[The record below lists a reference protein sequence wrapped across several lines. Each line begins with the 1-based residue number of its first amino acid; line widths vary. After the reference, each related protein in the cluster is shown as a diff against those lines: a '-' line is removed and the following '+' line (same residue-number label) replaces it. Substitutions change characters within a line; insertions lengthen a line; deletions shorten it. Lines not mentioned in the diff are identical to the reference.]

1 MDSTGSPNAAPG
13 TFSPQA
19 LKAGDRIAETYVLKT
34 PISTS
39 ERELIGWLAEDEL
52 SGSEV
57 SLHFVPAEVAGDIK
71 LREAL
76 RAEVRRGRQMI
87 HPNIL
92 RVHDLLEEGDCVAIV
107 ADSYEG
113 ESVAQRCAVR
123 STGALQTSEMEPLIR
138 PVVRTLADAHSAR
151 LIHRNISPA
160 SIIVTR
166 EGHVLMSGFGTMR
179 LIADALQRAGSQ
191 SVLATRL
198 LASTSP
204 NILRNGKPE
213 VADDLYSL
221 GATLFEL
228 IVGRPLFQGPDLGRQ
243 VLTEKPLSIADG
255 RVLAKQPPVRLFKNW
270 EKVIAGC
277 LAKDPSARP
286 PSMTEL
292 GVQLGLSE
300 EKLEEE
306 PLEKPE
312 DTAKAESAAAQA
324 PEETEGDEAL
334 EPGVGDE
341 RDRFSSS
348 PRPIFIPTSTSPTE
362 DGERGNRTALLVGL
376 LLLGAAAGLWM
387 GTNLLMKQE
396 EPEFEVDEPAPTVEK
411 PKKDEGASVKFV
423 PPPVPGPGDEV
434 SSLRPG
440 LPIRPKPSKD
450 LPGETEVPDTVAPV
464 IPEPSA
470 VSVPHA
476 ATAPRSTGKH
486 TVEQEPAETAPVAK
500 EPGHPP
506 VKGGLEDPQ
515 AAGKRSLESARQA
528 ADRAKQEESDAAMA
542 KKEREIIEKAT
553 AEAEAR
559 AREMLQKAASM
570 PLPSATAQSKGGKSA
585 PASPNVERDRSASAG
600 QQAESDAREAQR
612 LLAIARGE
620 TPPPAAGTGAA
631 GESPADV
638 GASKGME
645 NTLGMRFVPIG
656 NVQFSIY
663 ETRVRDYSVFIRE
676 TGHAKARWRNPGFD
690 QTPDHPVVMVSWTD
704 AMSFCKWLTDR
715 EHLSGDLPAEEY
727 YRLPTD
733 AEWSFAAGLATER
746 GQTPEL
752 RDLGVQD
759 RFPWGTSWPPP
770 KGAGNYTGKETGSD
784 VAIAGYD
791 DGFPYT
797 APAGSYPP
805 NDKGLY
811 DMGGN
816 VWEWCLDTWNLR
828 TRSRVLR
835 GASWFQGSLHLSLLT
850 SCRIHSMPDRES
862 DSYGFRV
869 VRTSAPAKMR

>member
-1 MDSTGSPNAAPG
+1 MDSTGSSAPAPG
-13 TFSPQA
+13 AFSPSA
-19 LKAGDRIAETYVLKT
+19 LKAGDRIAETYVLRN
-34 PISTS
+34 PLNTS
-39 ERELIGWLAEDEL
+39 ESELFGWIAEDEL
-52 SGSEV
+52 SGAEV
-57 SLHFVPAEVAGDIK
+57 SLHFVPAEVSGDIK
-71 LREAL
+71 LRESL

-92 RVHDLLEEGDCVAIV
+92 RVHDILEEGDCVAIV

-123 STGALQTSEMEPLIR
+123 AGGALNTSELEPLVR

-151 LIHRNISPA
+151 LIHRNISAA

-166 EGHVLMSGFGTMR
+166 EGHVLLTGFGTMR
-179 LIADALQRAGSQ
+179 LIADALQRVGSQ
-191 SVLATRL
+191 SPMATRL

-221 GATLFEL
+221 GATLFE
-228 IVGRPLFQGPDLGRQ
+228 ITVGRPLFQGPDLGRQ

-255 RVLAKQPPVRLFKNW
+255 RVLAKLQPVRLFKNW
-270 EKVIAGC
+270 EKVIAAC

-300 EKLEEE
+300 DRLEEE
-306 PLEKPE
+306 PI
-312 DTAKAESAAAQA
+312 DTPVDKAKAEAPAAGAGA
-324 PEETEGDEAL
+324 EEAEPSP
-334 EPGVGDE
+334 EPGGDG
-341 RDRFSSS
+341 DRFSGSS
-348 PRPIFIPTSTSPTE
+348 RPIFIPTSTNPNE
-362 DGERGNRTALLVGL
+362 DGERGNRTALLLGL
-376 LLLGAAAGLWM
+376 LLLGAAAGLWV
-387 GTNLLMKQE
+387 GTSVLMKQE
-396 EPEFEVDEPAPTVEK
+396 EPEFEVEEPAPSVEK
-411 PKKDEGASVKFV
+411 TKKEEPPSVKFV
-423 PPPVPGPGDEV
+423 PPPVPGNGDEV

-450 LPGETEVPDTVAPV
+450 IPGEPEVPDTVAPV
-464 IPEPSA
+464 IPEPSP
-470 VSVPHA
+470 VSVPQA

-486 TVEQEPAETAPVAK
+486 TVEQEPADPAPMAK
-500 EPGHPP
+500 EPGQAPA
-506 VKGGLEDPQ
+506 KSGLEDPL
-515 AAGKRSLESARQA
+515 AEGKRSLESARQT
-528 ADRAKQEESDAAMA
+528 ADRIKQEEGDAAMA

-559 AREMLQKAASM
+559 AREMLQKASNM
-570 PLPSATAQSKGGKSA
+570 PLPSATVQGKGGKSA
-585 PASPNVERDRSASAG
+585 QAPSATERDRAAG
-600 QQAESDAREAQR
+600 GGQSTESDAREAQR

-620 TPPPAAGTGAA
+620 TPPPAAGTGNSGAP
-631 GESPADV
+631 GESGADKDS
-638 GASKGME
+638 AKGLE
-645 NTLGMRFVPIG
+645 NTLGMRFVPVG
-656 NVQFSIY
+656 SVQFSIY

-733 AEWSFAAGLATER
+733 AEWSFAAGLSNEK

-759 RFPWGTSWPPP
+759 RFPWGTTWPPP

-797 APAGSYPP
+797 APAGSYAP
-805 NDKGLY
+805 NEKGLH

-816 VWEWCLDTWNLR
+816 VWEWCLDTWNLK

-835 GASWFQGSLHLSLLT
+835 GASWFQGSLHLSLLS
-850 SCRIHSMPDRES
+850 SCRVHSMPDRES